1 MDGRKVKDN
10 YEEAKKQGP
19 YQNDPLEVLEQLRS
33 AIRSNDEVFLSQV
46 VESARALG
54 AAFE

>member
-1 MDGRKVKDN
+1 MDGRKGKDN
-10 YEEAKKQGP
+10 YEEAKKKGP